1 MIAIPFSLAYLFKSQ
16 YCLKNVSETDWN
28 MFLEDP
34 SYAIY
39 QAIKPFLNDELLN
52 DIEKLYDIYTI

>member
-1 MIAIPFSLAYLFKSQ
+1 MGFGIDKLTFKILFE
-16 YCLKNVSETDWN
+16 NVSETDWN

-39 QAIKPFLNDELLN
+39 QAIKPFLNNELLN
-52 DIEKLYDIYTI
+52 DIEKLYDI